1 MILWQKNCFI
11 YLKIIKRNKIRE
23 KKIRNF
29 RIFLRLI
36 ETKFVKLTIIWW
48 QIYICFNE
56 EINNFWFLLLAY
68 NFFYI
73 FYIFFKY
80 FITKYI
86 ISRVS
91 LRFWKILIHCLQLY
105 YTVAYCPVY
114 ISFIQNNYMLVY
126 MNDLVLFHTRT

>member
-23 KKIRNF
+23 KKMRNF

-56 EINNFWFLLLAY
+56 ELNNFWFLLLAY

-114 ISFIQNNYMLVY
+114 ISFIQNNYMLLY
-126 MNDLVLFHTRT
+126 MNDLVSFHTRT